1 MVNLINI
8 KKSPVEIATILAKD
22 DIIKKLLVIDNAN
35 ALSQDVPEG
44 VDLNYLIENHYI
56 SMEPPVENRIQ
67 QYDRNTFISIL
78 VDTVMPASEGNMRA
92 NYVIY
97 VSTNMDHQMLN
108 ENKNRLLELAD
119 RIILLLQDKKFTAA
133 GQMNFGSMSHLMLS
147 EFHSAY
153 RLVFSMTDQQKKV
166 GDI

>member
-1 MVNLINI
+1 MVNLINV
-8 KKSPVEIATILAKD
+8 KKSPVEIATTLAQD
-22 DIIKKLLVIDNAN
+22 NIIKKLLIIDNAD
-35 ALSQDVPEG
+35 ALTEDVPE
-44 VDLNYLIENHYI
+44 VDLNYLLENHYI

-78 VDTVMPASEGNMRA
+78 VDTVMPASEGNTRT

-108 ENKNRLLELAD
+108 NNKNRLLELAD
-119 RIILLLQDKKFTAA
+119 RIIILLQDKKFTSS
-133 GQMNFGSMSHLMLS
+133 GQMSFSSMSHLMLS

-153 RLVFSMTDQQKKV
+153 RLGFSMVDQQKKV

>member
-8 KKSPVEIATILAKD
+8 KKSPAEIATVLAKD
-22 DIIKKLLVIDNAN
+22 DTIKKLLVVDSAD
-35 ALSQDVPEG
+35 ALDKNIPEG
-44 VDLNYLIENHYI
+44 VDLNYLLENHYI

-78 VDTVMPASEGNMRA
+78 VDTVTPASEGNMRA

-97 VSTNMDHQMLN
+97 VSTNMDHQMLEN
-108 ENKNRLLELAD
+108 NKNRLLELAD
-119 RIILLLQDKKFTAA
+119 RIIILLQNKKFTAA
-133 GQMNFGSMSHLMLS
+133 GQMNFSSMSHLMLS

-153 RLVFSMTDQQKKV
+153 RLAFSMTDQQKKV